1 MGKYATRALVAN
13 LECTDYAGST
23 SLAAQ
28 CVDEF
33 HAVEGERGGVI
44 PHHDALLPPLGEQL
58 GSLVVAVALVTDG
71 HVHVDDVLRMVDSES
86 FTILLAQDVIWRG
99 AHVGEGQRWRVAQG
113 VEGFKTRHNDSV
125 PSSTPVL
132 LDVDG
137 VVWLM
142 QKPLPGAVEAIR
154 RLEEAGVPFAF
165 VTNNSY
171 RPASDQEQA
180 LEAVGINARG
190 RVLTSSMAAAEVV
203 LGGSRVLVG
212 GGPGVVDAL
221 AKKSDA
227 EIVLVEDRPTGQ
239 FDHVV
244 VGFHRHFDFEG
255 LHILSRAIR
264 SGANFV
270 ATNDDATYPTPDG
283 PIPGGGSIV
292 AAVATASGR
301 QPVIAGKPHEPM
313 ARLVRRHFP
322 DVDVSSAWMVGDRLS
337 TDGAFARLLGCRF
350 ARVRSNV
357 SELQGDVP
365 VTLERDSLADVVD
378 EILAG

>member
-1 MGKYATRALVAN
+1 MP
-13 LECTDYAGST
+13 
-23 SLAAQ
+23 SLA
-28 CVDEF
+28 
-33 HAVEGERGGVI
+33 
-44 PHHDALLPPLGEQL
+44 
-58 GSLVVAVALVTDG
+58 
-71 HVHVDDVLRMVDSES
+71 
-86 FTILLAQDVIWRG
+86 
-99 AHVGEGQRWRVAQG
+99 
-113 VEGFKTRHNDSV
+113 
-125 PSSTPVL
+125 PVL

-154 RLEEAGVPFAF
+154 RLEGAGVPFAF

-180 LEAVGINARG
+180 LESVGINARG

-203 LGGSRVLVG
+203 VGGSRVLVG

-221 AKKSDA
+221 ARKIDA
-227 EIVLVEDRPTGQ
+227 EILLVEDRPSGQ

-244 VGFHRHFDFEG
+244 VGFHRHFDFDG
-255 LHILSRAIR
+255 LHLLSRAIR
-264 SGANFV
+264 SGASFV

-292 AAVATASGR
+292 AAVATASGT

-322 DVDVSSAWMVGDRLS
+322 DLDVGGAWMVGDRLS

-357 SELQGDVP
+357 SEAQGDVP
-365 VTLERDSLADVVD
+365 VTLERNSLAEVVD